1 MRGRLT
7 AGVLAASLIMAGC
20 AGESPVS
27 PLPTEAAVGAA
38 PVGSV
43 SVTPSP
49 SPPRPSPASASPPSR
64 RSPVGTPPSSRTP
77 TRPSSPSS
85 SSSCEGAVVR
95 TIDATAEELALVPAM
110 CLAVGAVLRVENIG
124 PGEVT
129 TDSPDLVAQH
139 YEAGV
144 VEVRFVRKGT
154 VVVAIP
160 QGGTTYDITV
170 VVR

>member
-7 AGVLAASLIMAGC
+7 AGVLTVSLIMAGC

-49 SPPRPSPASASPPSR
+49 SPSRPASASPPSR
-64 RSPVGTPPSSRTP
+64 RPPVGTPPSSRTP

-85 SSSCEGAVVR
+85 SSSCEGAIVR